1 MSSVFAVCDVETDYA
16 IRFMEFLNRR
26 NLPFE
31 VQMESIGNKES
42 VFCVDIV

>member
-31 VQMESIGNKES
+31 VQMQYRPG
-42 VFCVDIV
+42 